1 MKTEGT
7 QLLESGFD
15 PMVGIKKHNLQ
26 SVGYK
31 IRNPRVVVE
40 IEHNGVKRT
49 IVKDLTVEEF
59 LRAEW
64 RNRPL
69 AVQCVD
75 EFKERINEPSEPE
88 DF

>member
-1 MKTEGT
+1 
-7 QLLESGFD
+7 
-15 PMVGIKKHNLQ
+15 MVGIKKHNLQ

-40 IEHNGVKRT
+40 IEQNGFKHT
-49 IVKDLTVEEF
+49 IVKDLTIQEF
-59 LRAEW
+59 MKAEW

-75 EFKERINEPSEPE
+75 EFKEKVNSLTLARQMNKK
-88 DF
+88 DL